1 MRKWQVVRTAKFL
14 EDVSK
19 VIAARIDPTMLD
31 LGAQPYTILV
41 KNKSLEQPNYIMIHI
56 LMAAPIEIMDRRI
69 V

>member
-1 MRKWQVVRTAKFL
+1 MASGENCKILRRC
-14 EDVSK
+14 K
-19 VIAARIDPTMLD
+19 VIAARIDPRMLD

-41 KNKSLEQPNYIMIHI
+41 KNKSLEQPNYIMIYI

>member
-19 VIAARIDPTMLD
+19 VIAARIDPTMPD

-41 KNKSLEQPNYIMIHI
+41 KNKSLEQPNYIMIDI

>member
-41 KNKSLEQPNYIMIHI
+41 KNKSLEQPNYIMIYI

>member
-41 KNKSLEQPNYIMIHI
+41 KNKSLEQPNYIMIDI